1 MLKIKYHENEDSLGT
16 KDTKNSKKIEIKH
29 SQNNREKL
37 FIIKKEQTLQF
48 SDAMWNIMS
57 ILLLELTNIKNA
69 LISSSSD
76 IEKVFKYPLS
86 HLKLNVEYKLIK

>member
-1 MLKIKYHENEDSLGT
+1 MGT

-29 SQNNREKL
+29 SLNNREKL

-48 SDAMWNIMS
+48 SETMWNVMS

-69 LISSSSD
+69 LFSSSAD

-86 HLKLNVEYKLIK
+86 HLKLNVK

>member
-1 MLKIKYHENEDSLGT
+1 MGT
-16 KDTKNSKKIEIKH
+16 KDTKNSKKIEIKQ
-29 SQNNREKL
+29 SQINREKL

-86 HLKLNVEYKLIK
+86 HLKLNVILLNLFF

>member
-1 MLKIKYHENEDSLGT
+1 MGT
-16 KDTKNSKKIEIKH
+16 RDTKNSKKFEIKQ

-37 FIIKKEQTLQF
+37 YIIKKEQTLQF
-48 SDAMWNIMS
+48 SDAMWSVMS

-69 LISSSSD
+69 LFSSSED

-86 HLKLNVEYKLIK
+86 HLKINVK